1 VPIIHFV
8 LFNFLSCPP
17 NVLWQEYLEEQFP
30 AYTTDFDGKK
40 RFSKTNTAK
49 KFALDQ
55 TLGATVNTLL
65 FIAVMSAFKGKDGK
79 AIIRD
84 CQRVCFSMS
93 RIQKGKPADSSVQGF
108 WPLAISGLKL
118 WPLVSLL
125 NLTIVPVNRRVV
137 VGSLVG
143 LFWGI
148 YVSLIISEDSL

>member
-1 VPIIHFV
+1 M
-8 LFNFLSCPP
+8 LFNLLSCPP

-40 RFSKTNTAK
+40 RLSKTNTAK

-93 RIQKGKPADSSVQGF
+93 RIQKE
-108 WPLAISGLKL
+108 KL
-118 WPLVSLL
+118 
-125 NLTIVPVNRRVV
+125 LTIVCRDF
-137 VGSLVG
+137 GHSQHLA
-143 LFWGI
+143 
-148 YVSLIISEDSL
+148 

>member
-1 VPIIHFV
+1 MHFV

-40 RFSKTNTAK
+40 RLNKTNTAK

-93 RIQKGKPADSSVQGF
+93 RIQKE
-108 WPLAISGLKL
+108 KL
-118 WPLVSLL
+118 
-125 NLTIVPVNRRVV
+125 LTIVCRIFGR
-137 VGSLVG
+137 SQYLA
-143 LFWGI
+143 
-148 YVSLIISEDSL
+148 

>member
-1 VPIIHFV
+1 V

-17 NVLWQEYLEEQFP
+17 NILWQEYLEEKFP
-30 AYTTDFDGKK
+30 ASTTDADGKK
-40 RFSKTNTAK
+40 RLNKTNTTK

-65 FIAVMSAFKGKDGK
+65 FITVMGAFKGKSAK

-84 CQRVCFSMS
+84 CKRVCFSMS
-93 RIQKGKPADSSVQGF
+93 RIQKRKIADNSMQDF

-125 NLTIVPVNRRVV
+125 NFTIVPVNRRVI
-137 VGSLVG
+137 VGSLAG

-148 YVSLIISEDSL
+148 YISLMISDDSH

>member
-1 VPIIHFV
+1 M

-30 AYTTDFDGKK
+30 AYTADFDGKK
-40 RFSKTNTAK
+40 RLSKTNTAK
-49 KFALDQ
+49 KFVLDQ

-84 CQRVCFSMS
+84 CQRVCFSTS
-93 RIQKGKPADSSVQGF
+93 RIQKRETADNSVQGF

-118 WPLVSLL
+118 WPMVSLL
-125 NLTIVPVNRRVV
+125 NLTIVPVNRRVI

-148 YVSLIISEDSL
+148 YVSLIISDDSL